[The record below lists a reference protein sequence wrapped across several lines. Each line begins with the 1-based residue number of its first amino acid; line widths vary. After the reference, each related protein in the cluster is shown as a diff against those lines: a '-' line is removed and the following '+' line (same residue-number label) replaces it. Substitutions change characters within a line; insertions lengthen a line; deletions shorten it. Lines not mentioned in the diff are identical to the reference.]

1 VLRRGRSHPLGLFA
15 QTWPNGRKKTD
26 RVNVIRESSA
36 MKLTATTALITAAIL
51 VSAPAFG
58 GILVQDEF
66 DDGTVETNTNGIGG
80 PYNHETWS
88 ASESEV
94 STGGESY
101 YQIDLSSNYG
111 NGGLVTYE
119 DGDVGSGWDGHFN
132 AWTADGVTS
141 TVRAGQ
147 NQVTDDDVVRG
158 IFGITDGTNDK
169 DDQSDALVPYHN
181 RQGAIWMR
189 LAYQQNTSETDLTV
203 SGSIIAAAA
212 DKESDGTSSAVFDV
226 LASFTVNDWD
236 GQAWRTFQIY
246 VNDQGW
252 QAYAEGD
259 IEWTDEFSGSVIAG
273 NTYGQTWTTV
283 NSSASFTTDD
293 PGDESDHLDDTVFAD
308 ALANLG
314 INGNEGRGHV
324 RFDSWQ
330 VETGDA
336 LVPEPATLTILAL
349 GGLGGL
355 LKRRTRNG

>member
-1 VLRRGRSHPLGLFA
+1 
-15 QTWPNGRKKTD
+15 
-26 RVNVIRESSA
+26 
-36 MKLTATTALITAAIL
+36 
-51 VSAPAFG
+51 
-58 GILVQDEF
+58 
-66 DDGTVETNTNGIGG
+66 
-80 PYNHETWS
+80 
-88 ASESEV
+88 
-94 STGGESY
+94 
-101 YQIDLSSNYG
+101 
-111 NGGLVTYE
+111 
-119 DGDVGSGWDGHFN
+119 
-132 AWTADGVTS
+132 
-141 TVRAGQ
+141 
-147 NQVTDDDVVRG
+147 
-158 IFGITDGTNDK
+158 
-169 DDQSDALVPYHN
+169 
-181 RQGAIWMR
+181 
-189 LAYQQNTSETDLTV
+189 
-203 SGSIIAAAA
+203 
-212 DKESDGTSSAVFDV
+212 VFDV

-293 PGDESDHLDDTVFAD
+293 PGDDSDHLDDTVFAD